1 MANYD
6 NSIFIKV
13 SKFPDQDLP
22 YGYGYSESSALCP
35 YCKNVR
41 MWEGGWWDDSPEAGG
56 SCIGTAYECGD
67 CGHYESH

>member
-1 MANYD
+1 
-6 NSIFIKV
+6 
-13 SKFPDQDLP
+13 
-22 YGYGYSESSALCP
+22 
-35 YCKNVR
+35 